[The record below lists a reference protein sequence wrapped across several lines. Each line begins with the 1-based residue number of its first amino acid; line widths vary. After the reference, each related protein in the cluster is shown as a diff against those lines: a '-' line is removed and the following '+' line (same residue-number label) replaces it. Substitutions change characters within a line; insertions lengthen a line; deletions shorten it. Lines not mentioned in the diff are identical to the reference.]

1 MPTRILIADDHGLM
15 RAGLRSLLAQNDAYE
30 VVGEASNGNEALAS
44 ALRLRPEVVLMD
56 VSMPGPGGIETTRNI
71 RERLPDVKVVILTVH
86 EDEALLR
93 EAVRAGASGYVV
105 KRAVESELFAAI
117 AAALRGDVYVHPSMT
132 RALLKTPV
140 RSPSPSR
147 ILRERA
153 KSLTPRE
160 VDVLRLLALGY
171 TNRQI
176 GSELDLSVRTVETHR
191 SNIMA
196 KLGLSSRVEMVR
208 WAAENLSEGT

>member
-56 VSMPGPGGIETTRNI
+56 VSMPGPGGIETTRNL

-105 KRAVESELFAAI
+105 KRSVESELFAAI
-117 AAALRGDVYVHPSMT
+117 AAALRGDVYVHPSIT

-140 RSPSPSR
+140 PSPSR

-153 KSLTPRE
+153 RSLTPRE

-208 WAAENLSEGT
+208 WAAENLSEES